1 MDAKIKTIT
10 KTLVTQLEHVHENE
24 IKQVM
29 KDFVKFLSEEKM
41 IYKWREIEQAIHQ
54 TWKEVYGASSI
65 TVVSAH
71 SLSEELNEQI
81 EKIAKGA
88 DIQRRVDERLIGGSV
103 IRIDDKR
110 IDGSIAGNLQKLK
123 MTLSK

>member
-10 KTLVTQLEHVHENE
+10 RSLIENLSKAE
-24 IKQVM
+24 SKDVSEVM
-29 KDFVKFLSEEKM
+29 KEFVNLLSERKM
-41 IYKWREIEQAIHQ
+41 LGKWREVERAIHQ
-54 TWKEVYGASSI
+54 VWKDIYGVSSI

-71 SLSEELNEQI
+71 PLTEEADGAI
-81 EKIAKGA
+81 EKIAHGA
-88 DIQRRVDERLIGGSV
+88 DITRRVDERLIGGSV

-110 IDGSIAGNLQKLK
+110 IDGSVTGNLQKLK

>member
-10 KTLVTQLEHVHENE
+10 RVLIDQVEKNKEND
-24 IKQVM
+24 IKKIM
-29 KDFVKFLSEEKM
+29 NDFVKFLAQEKM
-41 IYKWREIEQAIHQ
+41 IDRWREIELAIHQ
-54 TWKEVYGASSI
+54 SWKEIYGASAI

-71 SLSEELNEQI
+71 PLTEELNKQI
-81 EKIAKGA
+81 EELAKGA
-88 DIQRRVDERLIGGSV
+88 DIERRVDERLIGGSV
-103 IRIDDKR
+103 IRIDDRR

>member
-1 MDAKIKTIT
+1 MDKNTKTIARV
-10 KTLVTQLEHVHENE
+10 LVDQLEDVSYENVPD
-24 IKQVM
+24 VM
-29 KDFVKFLSEEKM
+29 KEFVKYLADNKLLGS
-41 IYKWREIEQAIHQ
+41 WREIETCIHKA
-54 TWKEVYGASSI
+54 WKEKYGASKI

-71 SLSEELNEQI
+71 PLTESANAEI

-88 DIQRRVDERLIGGSV
+88 DIERRVNERLIGGSI

-110 IDGSIAGNLQKLK
+110 IDGSIAGMLQKLK